1 MKKNLTYI
9 KRFAALLLCFV
20 MICVCLLPIAAN
32 AEEKEKTVRVG
43 WYDAPVSMID
53 QYGRRSGHAYEYQAK
68 LAAYTG
74 WNYEYVEESWPN
86 LLQMLIDGE
95 IDMLSDVSYTEE
107 RSEKML
113 FPHLPMGA
121 EDYYIFISPD
131 NKDYI
136 PDDYSYFDG
145 KKVGA
150 NKGSLQEKMYQDW
163 EKSNN
168 IESEL
173 FEATC
178 SEDESFEMVRKG
190 ELDAFVSI
198 DGYGAADIAVPVVKI
213 GSSDYYFA
221 INKDRPDLLEDLNA
235 AMSRIMDENPYYN
248 QDMKKKYIST
258 SGANLFLSSTEKEW
272 LSGHGKIRIG
282 YQDNNL
288 PFCAE
293 DKKTGELSGALKDY
307 LDDASKCFEN
317 AELVFEPVAYPCA
330 ADLIQ
335 ALENG
340 EVDCMFPSNLST
352 SDVEAL
358 NIVLT
363 PSIISSE
370 IYAVVRKPNQNT
382 FLQQA
387 VNHAAVIEGDPNY
400 KAVMMDHFP
409 NWKWDG
415 YPDTQSCLKAVA
427 DKEADCFLISNY
439 YYNKLAKQIE
449 KLNLTALA
457 TGEILDYYIAVVEG
471 NTELY
476 SILTRTTNIVSK
488 ANINAAL
495 SYYSAEE
502 AKPTLIDFIQDN
514 PAVDI
519 AVVVVIAAFVLI
531 IVTQHR
537 IIRAKKE
544 VEKSNHKVESL
555 NKLVYVDALTSLHN
569 KGGFD
574 ESLQQIQKRLDDG
587 EQFDFAIV
595 MLDCNDL
602 KPIND
607 QYGHDKGDIYL
618 QTSSQLVC
626 RVYKNS
632 SVFRIGGDEFAVIL
646 QDEDFQNRNDL
657 IERFNKSEAEICAS
671 AENEWEK
678 VDMAIG
684 MAEYDP
690 RECDSVDNV
699 VHHADINMY
708 ENKRAKKKA
717 RSKS

>member
-107 RSEKML
+107 RSENML
-113 FPHLPMGA
+113 FPHLPMGE

-258 SGANLFLSSTEKEW
+258 SGANLF
-272 LSGHGKIRIG
+272 
-282 YQDNNL
+282 
-288 PFCAE
+288 
-293 DKKTGELSGALKDY
+293 
-307 LDDASKCFEN
+307 
-317 AELVFEPVAYPCA
+317 
-330 ADLIQ
+330 
-335 ALENG
+335 
-340 EVDCMFPSNLST
+340 
-352 SDVEAL
+352 
-358 NIVLT
+358 
-363 PSIISSE
+363 
-370 IYAVVRKPNQNT
+370 
-382 FLQQA
+382 
-387 VNHAAVIEGDPNY
+387 
-400 KAVMMDHFP
+400 
-409 NWKWDG
+409 
-415 YPDTQSCLKAVA
+415 
-427 DKEADCFLISNY
+427 
-439 YYNKLAKQIE
+439 
-449 KLNLTALA
+449 
-457 TGEILDYYIAVVEG
+457 
-471 NTELY
+471 
-476 SILTRTTNIVSK
+476 
-488 ANINAAL
+488 
-495 SYYSAEE
+495 
-502 AKPTLIDFIQDN
+502 
-514 PAVDI
+514 
-519 AVVVVIAAFVLI
+519 
-531 IVTQHR
+531 
-537 IIRAKKE
+537 
-544 VEKSNHKVESL
+544 
-555 NKLVYVDALTSLHN
+555 
-569 KGGFD
+569 
-574 ESLQQIQKRLDDG
+574 
-587 EQFDFAIV
+587 
-595 MLDCNDL
+595 
-602 KPIND
+602 
-607 QYGHDKGDIYL
+607 
-618 QTSSQLVC
+618 
-626 RVYKNS
+626 
-632 SVFRIGGDEFAVIL
+632 
-646 QDEDFQNRNDL
+646 
-657 IERFNKSEAEICAS
+657 
-671 AENEWEK
+671 
-678 VDMAIG
+678 
-684 MAEYDP
+684 
-690 RECDSVDNV
+690 
-699 VHHADINMY
+699 
-708 ENKRAKKKA
+708 
-717 RSKS
+717 